1 MDRAEFIS
9 GAAAFTVAAALPSHV
24 GNVVA
29 QAVQPVMRRYGIPGM
44 AVGIVIG
51 GRRYVYDY
59 GVASKVTAAPVTD
72 ATLFEI
78 GSITKTFTATLAS
91 YAQVTGKLALSDRVS
106 VDLPSLRGSSF
117 DNISLRDLATHT
129 SGGLP
134 LQVPDVITNDDQL
147 VSYLRQW
154 KPAYPPGTYR
164 VYSNVGIGLL
174 GLIVAK
180 RMNGDFTPLAQTAL
194 FAPLGLRSTYLNV
207 PESQMDNY
215 AQGYTSKNVPIRM
228 TPGVLGP
235 QAYGIRSTAA
245 DLLQFLEANMHMLDL
260 DDALQ
265 RAITATHTGYYR
277 IGAMTQDLIWEQ
289 YRYPVTL
296 EQLHEGNSPKM
307 LFDANPAMALD
318 PPTSPRRDALL
329 NKTGSTNGF
338 GAYVAFIP
346 EKKTGIV
353 LLANKS
359 YPIDARVNAGY
370 QILTRLD

>member
-9 GAAAFTVAAALPSHV
+9 GAAAFVAAV
-24 GNVVA
+24 GQSAGVGGVVA
-29 QAVQPVMRRYGIPGM
+29 HSVQAVMRRYDIPGM
-44 AVGIVIG
+44 AVGIVLG
-51 GRRYVYDY
+51 ERRYVYNY
-59 GVASKVTAAPVTD
+59 GVASKATAAPVTN

-91 YAQVTGKLALSDRVS
+91 YAQVTGKLSLSDWVS
-106 VDLPSLRGSSF
+106 VDFPSLRGSSF
-117 DNISLRDLATHT
+117 DKIRLRNLATHT

-134 LQVPDVITNDDQL
+134 LQVPDEITNDGQL

-174 GLIVAK
+174 GLIAAK
-180 RMNGDFTPLAQTAL
+180 RMNADFSSLMPAAL
-194 FAPLGLRSTYLNV
+194 FAPLGLKNTYLDV
-207 PESQMDNY
+207 PASQMDNY

-245 DLLQFLEANMHMLDL
+245 DLLRFLRANMQMLAL
-260 DDALQ
+260 DSNLQ
-265 RAITATHTGYYR
+265 HAVCATHAGYYR
-277 IGAMTQDLIWEQ
+277 VGAMTQDLIWEQ
-289 YRYPVTL
+289 YRYPFAL
-296 EQLHEGNSPKM
+296 EQLREGNSPKM
-307 LFDANPAMALD
+307 LFDANPAIALD
-318 PPTSPRRDALL
+318 PPTSPSSDTLL

-346 EKKTGIV
+346 EKKIGVV

-359 YPIDARVNAGY
+359 YPIDARVNAAY
-370 QILTRLD
+370 QILTQLY